1 MVAVVKAF
9 ADKHLER
16 FVSKKLLVWLT
27 TTGLLL
33 AEKVDSEQWIIIAQ
47 HTSAHRASL
56 MLLPVS
62 KVNNELDNSQTPT
75 TKNLVLH
82 QKLLVGWS
90 TYLIR
95 VCAPQ
100 VFSI

>member
-33 AEKVDSEQWIIIAQ
+33 AEKVDSEQWIIIA
-47 HTSAHRASL
+47 TAY
-56 MLLPVS
+56 
-62 KVNNELDNSQTPT
+62 
-75 TKNLVLH
+75 
-82 QKLLVGWS
+82 VG
-90 TYLIR
+90 TQGFVDVVGRLKGK
-95 VCAPQ
+95 
-100 VFSI
+100 

>member
-33 AEKVDSEQWIIIAQ
+33 AEKVDSEQWIIIA
-47 HTSAHRASL
+47 TAY
-56 MLLPVS
+56 
-62 KVNNELDNSQTPT
+62 
-75 TKNLVLH
+75 
-82 QKLLVGWS
+82 VG
-90 TYLIR
+90 TQGFVDIVGRLKGK
-95 VCAPQ
+95 
-100 VFSI
+100 